1 MGGAIAAPERILIIR
16 PSSLGDVVRTVP
28 ALASLRRAYPGARI
42 DWVVGEAFVDA
53 VRHHPALTGI
63 VVFPR
68 RLIGEHLRRLRLG
81 RVREWLATLR
91 EPRYDLALDLQGLL
105 RSGVMCRATRAARR
119 VGFADARELGW
130 IGYNQKVRVP
140 KGTHHVDRYLLLLR
154 EIGVEPVADM
164 RLYSAPEDREAVAR
178 DARLGGRYVV
188 IAPTTRG
195 SGRAWP
201 IERYAALVEAILA
214 RSAELGVERVVLVG
228 LGSERGACAP
238 VLSTAARDGRVV
250 SLLGETGIS
259 RLMAVIER
267 AALVVCNDSAAMHIA
282 AAFGRPLVALLGPT
296 RAQTSGPYGRAG
308 DVISRLGEG
317 ERVRHRDVARASEV
331 MRRIP
336 VEDVV
341 AACAARLGG

>member
-1 MGGAIAAPERILIIR
+1 MSGAHAAPERILIIR

-63 VVFPR
+63 VPFPR
-68 RLIGEHLRRLRLG
+68 RAIGEHLRRLRLG
-81 RVREWLATLR
+81 PVRAWLRTLR
-91 EPRYDLALDLQGLL
+91 EPGYDLALDLQGLL
-105 RSGVMCRATRAARR
+105 RSGVMCRATQAARR

-130 IGYNQKVRVP
+130 VGYNQRVRVP
-140 KGTHHVDRYLLLLR
+140 AGTHHVDRYLLLLR

-164 RLYSAPEDREAVAR
+164 RLYSAEVDREAVRR
-178 DARLGGRYVV
+178 DARLAGRYVV
-188 IAPTTRG
+188 ISPTTRG
-195 SGRAWP
+195 AGRAWP
-201 IERYAALVEAILA
+201 IERYAALVEAILS
-214 RSAELGVERVVLVG
+214 RSHELGVERVVVVG

-238 VLSTAARDGRVV
+238 VLSIAARDGRVV

-259 RLMAVIER
+259 RLMAVLER
-267 AALVVCNDSAAMHIA
+267 AALVVCNDSASMHIA

-296 RAQTSGPYGRAG
+296 RAETSGPYGRAG
-308 DVISRLGEG
+308 DVLSGLRDG

-331 MRRIP
+331 MRRIG
-336 VEDVV
+336 VDEVL
-341 AACAARLGG
+341 AACVDRLSR